1 MTGGPVDKWIEKYRM
16 PVTITVVLTLQS
28 FGIIVYISQW
38 AERHDSQMQQVMAL
52 VSVVNED
59 GNRISR
65 MESGEQE
72 ENITLDRINAMLV
85 NLIQMHMESRS
96 TK

>member
-1 MTGGPVDKWIEKYRM
+1 MTDGPVDKWIDKYRI

-38 AERHDSQMQQVMAL
+38 AARHDSQMQQVLPL
-52 VSVVNED
+52 VSVVNEA

-65 MESGEQE
+65 VESREQE
-72 ENITLDRINAMLV
+72 EAGRLDRMNNMLN
-85 NLIQMHMESRS
+85 NLIQMHMKPEH
-96 TK
+96 K